1 MRITGGTLK
10 GRALITPPKK
20 EISIRP
26 LRSRI
31 RKALFDVLG
40 ENLAGFLVLDLFAG
54 TGALGIEALSR
65 GAHFA
70 IFVDNNSLSLN
81 IIQKNLEKLGL
92 KEKAKILKLT
102 LPEEINKITAL
113 VKNTHKKFDLIFI
126 TPPYGKGLAEKTLQQ
141 LPSHLYKDSS
151 TVVVEERST
160 ISLNIPSEKFICE
173 KKKTYGET
181 TLYFLKPVK
190 SK

>member
-40 ENLAGFLVLDLFAG
+40 GKLTGFWVLDLFAG

-65 GAHFA
+65 GALLA
-70 IFVDNNSLSLN
+70 VFVDNNPISLN

-92 KEKAKILKLT
+92 KDKAKILKLT
-102 LPEEINKITAL
+102 LPEDLNKISVL
-113 VKNTHKKFDLIFI
+113 VENYHKKFDLIFI
-126 TPPYGKGLAEKTLQQ
+126 TPPYEKGLAEKTLQR
-141 LPSHLYKDSS
+141 LPPNLYKES
-151 TVVVEERST
+151 TTIVVEENSK
-160 ISLNIPSEKFICE
+160 ISLNIPTARFICE

-181 TLYFLKPVK
+181 TLYFLRPV
-190 SK
+190 